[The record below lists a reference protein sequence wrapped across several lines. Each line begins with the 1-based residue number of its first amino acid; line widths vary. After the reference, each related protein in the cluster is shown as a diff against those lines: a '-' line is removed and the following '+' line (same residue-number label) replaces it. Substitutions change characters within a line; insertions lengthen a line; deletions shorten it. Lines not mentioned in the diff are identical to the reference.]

1 MTKKL
6 KVRMHPFELSHISYT
21 VGPNFQVAC
30 SGSLRYDPRYR
41 AIMHRSKQYPKYFW
55 PVSVK
60 VESPYGFNG
69 NANQIKDSKQAK
81 YALQLLMEAYSP
93 CILII

>member
-1 MTKKL
+1 MERRL
-6 KVRMHPFELSHISYT
+6 KVRMHPFELTHINYT
-21 VGPNFQVAC
+21 IGPNFQVAC
-30 SGSLRYDPRYR
+30 SGSLRYAPKYR

-69 NANQIKDSKQAK
+69 KANKIKGSKQAK
-81 YALQLLMEAYSP
+81 YAIQILMEACSP
-93 CILII
+93 CTLIT